1 MRVLYVFMRVVTR
14 INEWIGR
21 TISWLILPIFVLL
34 MLEVFQRYFLGRPT
48 VWTNELAQLLFG
60 VYAVLGGGYL
70 LAHGAHVNVDLL
82 YGKLPVRARAFVDVL
97 TSVLFFVFVGA
108 LLYYGSSLA
117 YESMETW
124 ERSQSAWNPYIWPF
138 KLVVPLAALLLLL
151 QGIVKLLRDLMILFG
166 VEPPPGSAG
175 GENRE
180 AA

>member
-1 MRVLYVFMRVVTR
+1 MRALHVFMRGVTR

-21 TISWLILPIFVLL
+21 AVSWLILPIFVLL

-60 VYAVLGGGYL
+60 VYAVLAGGYL
-70 LAHGAHVNVDLL
+70 LAHGGHVNVDLL
-82 YGKLPVRARAFVDVL
+82 YGKLPVRARACVDVL
-97 TSVLFFVFVGA
+97 TSVLFFLFVGA
-108 LLYYGSSLA
+108 LLYYGGSLA

-166 VEPPPGSAG
+166 VEPPAGSA

-180 AA
+180 GA